1 MEPEEITN
9 FDVITALYEEWIED
23 TSNDSLGLEI
33 INTAGYSDWLV
44 WMQENKPEKLI

>member
-1 MEPEEITN
+1 MEPTDIAN

-33 INTAGYSDWLV
+33 INTSGYWEWLK